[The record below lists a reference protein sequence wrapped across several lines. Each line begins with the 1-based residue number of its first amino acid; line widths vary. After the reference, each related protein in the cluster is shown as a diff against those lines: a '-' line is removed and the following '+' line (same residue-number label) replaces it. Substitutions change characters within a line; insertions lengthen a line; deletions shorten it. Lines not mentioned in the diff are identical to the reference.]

1 MNDRSTN
8 THHPQRIYAT
18 VNGASTRVP
27 DGGRQFIG
35 GWSETSDR
43 PGAAEYVRADIF
55 DSLMFHAGVMQAAF
69 FLPDP
74 DRRQFFIGDRLRKK
88 RHINR
93 KDICKAFGVS
103 VPQASLDLNR
113 YIAANPG
120 ALAYNTSTK
129 RYELAAEV
137 KTDG

>member
-1 MNDRSTN
+1 MTN
-8 THHPQRIYAT
+8 TSHPQRIYAT

-27 DGGRQFIG
+27 DGGRQLVG

-43 PGAAEYVRADIF
+43 PGAVEYVRADVF
-55 DSLMFHAGVMQAAF
+55 RSLMFHASVMQAAF

-88 RHINR
+88 GHINR
-93 KDICKAFGVS
+93 KDICEACGVS

-120 ALAYNTSTK
+120 ALTYNSSSK
-129 RYELAAEV
+129 RYELVAEE
-137 KTDG
+137 TSND